1 MKAWR
6 QHWGPAQQRH
16 ALAWAVVALL
26 GAAGVVWVFGPAWAE
41 VDALEMEVAQWQ
53 SQSLSPPRPAS
64 PVQPATTPTEGE
76 TGPAWPEP
84 AHASALWPWLQQRL
98 QAQGLQVQALRPQA
112 INNTVPALP
121 EQAVVLQLQGRWTDW
136 HAWIQDMAQHA
147 PWWQVDQW
155 QVVPLQAGQV
165 RIELQA
171 RVGLWPAGLA
181 GPERPGWS
189 APAWAAARAVPTSR
203 DTLWDAPDAERVDRP
218 SAASA
223 PASSDP
229 RAWPVRALRL
239 HGVWLQADQWHAVL
253 GDGLAQTTVR
263 AGQRI
268 GQEGFRVR
276 RIGENGVELVSGE
289 GEPTLRLDWQGGQP

>member
-6 QHWGPAQQRH
+6 QHWEPAQQRH
-16 ALAWAVVALL
+16 ALALLVVALL
-26 GAAGVVWVFGPAWAE
+26 GAAGVVWVFGPASAE

-53 SQSLSPPRPAS
+53 SRSLSSPRPAS
-64 PVQPATTPTEGE
+64 PVQLATPPTEE
-76 TGPAWPEP
+76 DPGPAWPDP
-84 AHASALWPWLQQRL
+84 AQASALWPWLQQRL
-98 QAQGLQVQALRPQA
+98 QAQGLQVLALRPQA
-112 INNTVPALP
+112 FNNTVPALP
-121 EQAVVLQLQGRWTDW
+121 EQAVVLQLQGRWPDW
-136 HAWIQDMAQHA
+136 RAWTQDMAQHA

-181 GPERPGWS
+181 APERSGWS
-189 APAWAAARAVPTSR
+189 APAWAAARAVPTR
-203 DTLWDAPDAERVDRP
+203 RETLWDAPDAERVDSP

-223 PASSDP
+223 PASPDP

-239 HGVWLQADQWHAVL
+239 QGVWQQADQWHAVL

-276 RIGENGVELVSGE
+276 RIGENGVELVSGQ
-289 GEPTLRLDWQGGQP
+289 GEPTLRLDWQGGRP